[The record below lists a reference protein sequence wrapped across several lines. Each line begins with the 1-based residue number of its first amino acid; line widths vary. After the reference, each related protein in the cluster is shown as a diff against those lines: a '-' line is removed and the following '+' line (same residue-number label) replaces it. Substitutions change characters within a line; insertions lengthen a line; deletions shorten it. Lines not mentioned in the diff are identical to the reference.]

1 MTRPVRLGL
10 FLTGMAALAATLAV
24 AVGDLPGFG
33 HYPGP
38 YGTIIARTGVAAR
51 HGTDLV
57 TTVNFDYRVFDTL
70 GEEFILFTAVLGV
83 ALVLR
88 RRRGEERTSEEPPEE
103 HHFPGSSSA
112 LGAIGLAL
120 VGPVLVLGAWVVTHG
135 HLTPGGGFQGGV
147 VLAAAI
153 LIVFLAGEYVAMK
166 RVAPHA
172 ALELAEASGAAG
184 LALVGLGG
192 LIFAGVF
199 FKNFIS
205 LGSPGAILSAG
216 TIPIGNLAVGIEVAG
231 AFLMLWTEFSDQALV
246 VRSR

>member
-1 MTRPVRLGL
+1 MTRTVRLGL
-10 FLTGMAALAATLAV
+10 FLGGIAALATTLVV

-38 YGTIIARTGVAAR
+38 YGTVIGHVGVAAR

-88 RRRGEERTSEEPPEE
+88 RRRGEERAPSEAGEE
-103 HHFPGSSSA
+103 HRFPGSSSA

-135 HLTPGGGFQGGV
+135 QLTPGGGFQGGV
-147 VLAAAI
+147 VLAAAF

-192 LIFAGVF
+192 LLFAGVF

-246 VRSR
+246 VRSQ

>member
-1 MTRPVRLGL
+1 MTRSVRLTL
-10 FLTGMAALAATLAV
+10 FFAGFAALATTLVV

-33 HYPGP
+33 NYPGP
-38 YGTIIARTGVAAR
+38 YGTTIARTGVAVR
-51 HGTDLV
+51 HATDLV
-57 TTVNFDYRVFDTL
+57 TAVNFDYRVFDTL

-88 RRRGEERTSEEPPEE
+88 RRRGERAPEEPADE
-103 HHFPGSSSA
+103 HTFPGSSSA
-112 LGAIGLAL
+112 LGAVGLAL
-120 VGPVLVLGAWVVTHG
+120 VGPVLVLGAWVVSHG
-135 HLTPGGGFQGGV
+135 QLTPGGGFQGGV
-147 VLAAAI
+147 VLSAGF

-172 ALELAEASGAAG
+172 ALEVAEAGGAAG

-192 LIFAGVF
+192 MILGGVF
-199 FKNFIS
+199 FENFIS

-231 AFLMLWTEFSDQALV
+231 AFLMLWTEFSDQALM
-246 VRSR
+246 VRSG